1 MFRKTNWF
9 FTQNERTMKE
19 RKSQTLLY
27 LSIILFLAFIVTFFK
42 LTLNFI
48 HILEELV
55 SIYTSFP
62 AIELIINFIFL
73 YLLWLILLL
82 YRRWKHEVTDHKR
95 DEETLLSLKKAID
108 NMQIG
113 VTISNAKGKIIYSNP
128 ADAEMHG
135 YSDIDLF
142 GTEARVFSPPEIWKP
157 MPEQIQSTYKR
168 ESINVRKDG
177 TNFPVY
183 LMSDVVKNTKGE
195 VLSIITICEDI
206 TDRKRNE
213 EIIKKLAFY
222 DTLTGLPNR
231 SLFDDRL
238 RQELAKARR
247 HKRSLAIMF
256 IDLDRF
262 KFINDTFGHNT
273 GDLFL
278 QAVSKRLQ
286 DTMREGDTV
295 SRLSGDEFLFLFC
308 DINNTDAASVV
319 ANKILEKLSEVF
331 VINNK
336 EIYTTGSIGISIFP
350 ENGNDLESLVKNAD
364 AAMYH
369 AKEQGRNNYQFYTPS
384 INAYV
389 MEKIKMESYLHK
401 ALQQKE
407 FILHYQPE
415 VDLKSGKVVGA
426 EVLMR
431 WHNLHYGLLPP
442 MRFIPLAEETGLIQ
456 PIGEW
461 IVRSACAQNKAW
473 QEAGL
478 PSIVLSVNV
487 SMHQLKHK
495 TFVKMLMN
503 ILEETNLESKYLEL
517 ELTES
522 AVMQDSDLALST
534 LNELKTL
541 GINISIDDFGTGY
554 SSLSYLKYLPLS
566 KIKLDQS
573 FLHSIAINPNDKSIS
588 KAIIAMSHSLGLK
601 VIAEG
606 VENVDQLEF
615 LRSQKCDEAQGFLF
629 SEPLAPQDFIN
640 WLGMY
645 GESSHV

>member
-1 MFRKTNWF
+1 
-9 FTQNERTMKE
+9 
-19 RKSQTLLY
+19 
-27 LSIILFLAFIVTFFK
+27 
-42 LTLNFI
+42 
-48 HILEELV
+48 
-55 SIYTSFP
+55 
-62 AIELIINFIFL
+62 
-73 YLLWLILLL
+73 
-82 YRRWKHEVTDHKR
+82 
-95 DEETLLSLKKAID
+95 
-108 NMQIG
+108 
-113 VTISNAKGKIIYSNP
+113 
-128 ADAEMHG
+128 
-135 YSDIDLF
+135 
-142 GTEARVFSPPEIWKP
+142 
-157 MPEQIQSTYKR
+157 
-168 ESINVRKDG
+168 
-177 TNFPVY
+177 
-183 LMSDVVKNTKGE
+183 
-195 VLSIITICEDI
+195 
-206 TDRKRNE
+206 
-213 EIIKKLAFY
+213 
-222 DTLTGLPNR
+222 
-231 SLFDDRL
+231 
-238 RQELAKARR
+238 
-247 HKRSLAIMF
+247 
-256 IDLDRF
+256 
-262 KFINDTFGHNT
+262 
-273 GDLFL
+273 
-278 QAVSKRLQ
+278 
-286 DTMREGDTV
+286 
-295 SRLSGDEFLFLFC
+295 
-308 DINNTDAASVV
+308 
-319 ANKILEKLSEVF
+319 
-331 VINNK
+331 
-336 EIYTTGSIGISIFP
+336 
-350 ENGNDLESLVKNAD
+350 
-364 AAMYH
+364 
-369 AKEQGRNNYQFYTPS
+369 
-384 INAYV
+384 
-389 MEKIKMESYLHK
+389 MESYLHK

-573 FLHSIAINPNDKSIS
+573 FLHSTAINPNDKSIS